1 MLCLFILFTTK
12 QSHVLLNELGF
23 NKKIDLVQGIEQLTK
38 INADLKKSTDRILIT
53 YEIYY
58 NVTDEKAFV
67 RETMTLPV
75 VEETVLQNMVQ
86 TVETNEEVRQEDL
99 EAFLHLF
106 KRNVSNKSKRIGRST
121 GSLKESRKA
130 TKINCVYNNFSL

>member
-1 MLCLFILFTTK
+1 M
-12 QSHVLLNELGF
+12 
-23 NKKIDLVQGIEQLTK
+23 
-38 INADLKKSTDRILIT
+38 
-53 YEIYY
+53 
-58 NVTDEKAFV
+58 TDEKAFV

-106 KRNVSNKSKRIGRST
+106 KRNVSNKPKRVGRST
-121 GSLKESRKA
+121 GSLKSRKA
-130 TKINCVYNNFSL
+130 TKSTVFTTISRYSYFSVALLIFLAVGVLQVRHLVLKVNQRAKMILS

>member
-1 MLCLFILFTTK
+1 M
-12 QSHVLLNELGF
+12 
-23 NKKIDLVQGIEQLTK
+23 
-38 INADLKKSTDRILIT
+38 
-53 YEIYY
+53 
-58 NVTDEKAFV
+58 TDEKAFV

-106 KRNVSNKSKRIGRST
+106 KRNVSNKPKRVGRST
-121 GSLKESRKA
+121 GSLKRKQKSNKNQLCLQQFLA
-130 TKINCVYNNFSL
+130 IAISQWLYLYF

>member
-1 MLCLFILFTTK
+1 
-12 QSHVLLNELGF
+12 
-23 NKKIDLVQGIEQLTK
+23 
-38 INADLKKSTDRILIT
+38 
-53 YEIYY
+53 
-58 NVTDEKAFV
+58 
-67 RETMTLPV
+67 MTLPV

-106 KRNVSNKSKRIGRST
+106 KRNVSNKPKRVGRST

-130 TKINCVYNNFSL
+130 TKSTVFTTISRYSYFSVALLIFLAVGVLQVRHLVLKVNQRAKMILS

>member
-58 NVTDEKAFV
+58 NVTDEKA
-67 RETMTLPV
+67 L
-75 VEETVLQNMVQ
+75 
-86 TVETNEEVRQEDL
+86 
-99 EAFLHLF
+99 
-106 KRNVSNKSKRIGRST
+106 
-121 GSLKESRKA
+121 
-130 TKINCVYNNFSL
+130 